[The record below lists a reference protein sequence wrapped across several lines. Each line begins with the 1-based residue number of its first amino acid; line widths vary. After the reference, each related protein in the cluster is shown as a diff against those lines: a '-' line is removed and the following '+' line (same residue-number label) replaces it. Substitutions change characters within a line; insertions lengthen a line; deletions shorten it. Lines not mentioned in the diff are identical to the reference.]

1 MSWERFKEKLIEFA
15 GTPVIF
21 ILAFIGMLA
30 LIFVPFILRF
40 FK

>member
-1 MSWERFKEKLIEFA
+1 MTWARFKEKLVAFA

-21 ILAFIGMLA
+21 ILAFIAMLA

>member
-1 MSWERFKEKLIEFA
+1 MSWTQWKDKLINFA
-15 GTPVIF
+15 GKPIF
-21 ILAFIGMLA
+21 FIIAFIAMLA